1 MYLSSLDPLHWNPGH
16 FLVNAAAGIRQDNRV
31 AERGDRH
38 KRGYRFFEDD
48 EDEYRLEDL
57 LQALCFLERG
67 ETWVPAKPW
76 ETGSTSA
83 HIRELNLLPTDV
95 QKLVHSFMNS
105 SKES

>member
-1 MYLSSLDPLHWNPGH
+1 M
-16 FLVNAAAGIRQDNRV
+16 
-31 AERGDRH
+31 H

-83 HIRELNLLPTDV
+83 HIRELSLLPADV